1 MERRIENPCVG
12 GSISPR
18 ATKKHQNHLQVVF
31 SFQLGYIDSMKT
43 IKKRILSAC
52 CGAHILHDGYT
63 DLLYVLF
70 PIWQM
75 AFGLSLAEVGSL
87 KTLYSGAMASLQVP
101 SSLLSEKIGEKRL
114 LLFGTLIAAVGFLLS
129 GWTTGFLGLAACL
142 VLSGVGASVQHPLS
156 SSLTSHA
163 FEGPELRGALST
175 YNFSGDIGKV
185 ILPSLCAALL
195 AIWDWHIVASVMG
208 LLGLLAV
215 VILAV
220 VLPQEINVNLHK
232 PQLEK
237 ASGDVD
243 GKGVGS
249 NFLNLG
255 FISLSSIAVI
265 DSATRM
271 GFLTLLP
278 FLLISKGASVTQV
291 GFALS
296 LTFAGGAAGKFV
308 CGLIAARFGVIKTT
322 LITEIA
328 TTILMTLA
336 IALNLDVVML
346 LLPLVGVALN
356 GTSSGLYG
364 TVPELV
370 PLHMR
375 SRAFGV
381 FYTLTIGAGAISPL
395 VYGFAGDRLGV
406 PNAIALI
413 AGSVLLVLPLT
424 LGLKKAF
431 RKLAI

>member
-1 MERRIENPCVG
+1 
-12 GSISPR
+12 
-18 ATKKHQNHLQVVF
+18 
-31 SFQLGYIDSMKT
+31 MKNL
-43 IKKRILSAC
+43 KKRILSAC

-63 DLLYVLF
+63 DLLYVMF

-75 AFGLSLAEVGSL
+75 AFGLSFAEVGSL

-101 SSLLSEKIGEKRL
+101 SSILSERVGEKRL
-114 LLFGTLIAAVGFLLS
+114 LLFGTLIAAIGFLLS

-142 VLSGVGASVQHPLS
+142 VLSGIGASVQHPLS

-185 ILPSLCAALL
+185 LLPSLCAALL
-195 AIWDWHIVASVMG
+195 AMWDWHIVTSVMG

-215 VILAV
+215 VLLAV
-220 VLPQEINVNLHK
+220 VLPQGIAIDHPKTQFDKVT
-232 PQLEK
+232 
-237 ASGDVD
+237 GDT
-243 GKGVGS
+243 KENSAGS
-249 NFLNLG
+249 HFLNLG
-255 FISLSSIAVI
+255 FISLSSIAI
-265 DSATRM
+265 LDSATRM

-278 FLLISKGASVTQV
+278 FLLISKGATVTQV

-308 CGLIAARFGVIKTT
+308 CGFIAARFGVIKTT
-322 LITEIA
+322 LITEVA
-328 TTILMTLA
+328 TTILMALTLP
-336 IALNLDVVML
+336 LNLEVVML
-346 LLPLVGVALN
+346 MLPLVGVALN

-395 VYGFAGDRLGV
+395 VYGFAGDSFGV
-406 PNAIALI
+406 PNAISII
-413 AGSVLLVLPLT
+413 AGTVLLTLPLT

-431 RKLAI
+431 KNLRQ

>member
-1 MERRIENPCVG
+1 
-12 GSISPR
+12 
-18 ATKKHQNHLQVVF
+18 
-31 SFQLGYIDSMKT
+31 MKRL
-43 IKKRILSAC
+43 KKRILSAC

-70 PIWQM
+70 PIWQL
-75 AFGLSLAEVGSL
+75 AFGLSFAEVGSL

-101 SSLLSEKIGEKRL
+101 SSILSERVGERRL
-114 LLFGTLIAAVGFLLS
+114 LLFGTLIAAAGFLLS

-142 VLSGVGASVQHPLS
+142 VLSGIGASVQHPLS

-163 FEGPELRGALST
+163 FEGSELRGALST

-185 ILPSLCAALL
+185 LLPSLCAALL
-195 AIWDWHIVASVMG
+195 AIWDWHVVTSVMG
-208 LLGLLAV
+208 VLGLLAV
-215 VILAV
+215 VLLAL
-220 VLPQEINVNLHK
+220 VLPQGPSIRHSSTQSDEVSSEAK
-232 PQLEK
+232 EK
-237 ASGDVD
+237 SAG
-243 GKGVGS
+243 GH
-249 NFLNLG
+249 FLNLG

-308 CGLIAARFGVIKTT
+308 CGFIAARFGVIKTT

-328 TTILMTLA
+328 TTILMALTLP
-336 IALNLDVVML
+336 LNLEAVML
-346 LLPLVGVALN
+346 MLPLVGVALN

-370 PLHMR
+370 PLNMR

-381 FYTLTIGAGAISPL
+381 FYTLTIGAGAISP
-395 VYGFAGDRLGV
+395 VIYGLAGDKFGV
-406 PNAIALI
+406 PHAIAII
-413 AGSVLLVLPLT
+413 AGTVLLTLPMT
-424 LGLKKAF
+424 LGLKSAF
-431 RKLAI
+431 AKLAR

>member
-1 MERRIENPCVG
+1 
-12 GSISPR
+12 
-18 ATKKHQNHLQVVF
+18 
-31 SFQLGYIDSMKT
+31 MKSL
-43 IKKRILSAC
+43 KKRILSAC

-63 DLLYVLF
+63 DLLYVMF

-75 AFGLSLAEVGSL
+75 VFGLSLAEVGSL

-101 SSLLSEKIGEKRL
+101 SSMLSERVGEKRL
-114 LLFGTLIAAVGFLLS
+114 LLFGTLIAAIGFLLS

-142 VLSGVGASVQHPLS
+142 VLSGIGASVQHPLS

-163 FEGPELRGALST
+163 FEGSELRGALST

-185 ILPSLCAALL
+185 LLPSLCAVLL
-195 AIWDWHIVASVMG
+195 SLWDWHIVTSVMG

-215 VILAV
+215 MLLAL
-220 VLPQEINVNLHK
+220 VLPQRAGISHAA
-232 PQLEK
+232 QLDKVLGKTGE
-237 ASGDVD
+237 
-243 GKGVGS
+243 KGVGS

-278 FLLISKGASVTQV
+278 FLLISKGASVSQV

-308 CGLIAARFGVIKTT
+308 CGFIAARFGVIKTT
-322 LITEIA
+322 LITEVA
-328 TTILMTLA
+328 TTILMALTLP
-336 IALNLDVVML
+336 LNVDVIMFM
-346 LLPLVGVALN
+346 LPLVGVALN

-370 PLHMR
+370 PQHMR

-395 VYGFAGDRLGV
+395 IYGFAGDRVGV

-413 AGSVLLVLPLT
+413 AASVLLTLPMT
-424 LGLKKAF
+424 LGLRKAF
-431 RKLAI
+431 RRLE

>member
-1 MERRIENPCVG
+1 
-12 GSISPR
+12 
-18 ATKKHQNHLQVVF
+18 
-31 SFQLGYIDSMKT
+31 MKAL
-43 IKKRILSAC
+43 KKRVLSAC

-63 DLLYVLF
+63 DLLYVML
-70 PIWQM
+70 PIWQI
-75 AFGLSLAEVGSL
+75 AFGLTLTEVGSL

-101 SSLLSEKIGEKRL
+101 SSMLSEKVGEKRL
-114 LLFGTLIAAVGFLLS
+114 LLLGTLIAAIGFLLS
-129 GWTTGFLGLAACL
+129 GWTAGFLGLAACL
-142 VLSGVGASVQHPLS
+142 VLGGIGASVQHPIA

-163 FEGPELRGALST
+163 FEGSGLRGALST

-185 ILPSLCAALL
+185 LLPSLCAALL
-195 AIWDWHIVASVMG
+195 AIWDWHAVTSLMG
-208 LLGLLAV
+208 ILGLLV
-215 VILAV
+215 VMLLAV
-220 VLPQEINVNLHK
+220 VLPKERVSNYPK
-232 PQLEK
+232 AQLDK
-237 ASGDVD
+237 ASSDLD
-243 GKGVGS
+243 RKGGES

-255 FISLSSIAVI
+255 FISLSSIAMV

-278 FLLISKGASVTQV
+278 FLLISKGATVTQV

-308 CGLIAARFGVIKTT
+308 CGFIAARFGVIKTT

-328 TTILMTLA
+328 TTILMGLTLP
-336 IALNLDVVML
+336 LSLDVVML
-346 LLPLVGVALN
+346 MLPLVGIALN

-370 PLHMR
+370 PQHMR

-413 AGSVLLVLPLT
+413 AVSVLLVLPLT

-431 RKLAI
+431 RRLEI

>member
-1 MERRIENPCVG
+1 
-12 GSISPR
+12 
-18 ATKKHQNHLQVVF
+18 VVF
-31 SFQLGYIDSMKT
+31 SFRLSYIVGMKAL
-43 IKKRILSAC
+43 KKRILSAC

-63 DLLYVLF
+63 DLLYVMF

-101 SSLLSEKIGEKRL
+101 SSMLSERVGEKRL
-114 LLFGTLIAAVGFLLS
+114 LLLGTLIAAIGFLLS

-142 VLSGVGASVQHPLS
+142 VLSGIGASVQHPLS

-185 ILPSLCAALL
+185 LLPSLCAVLL
-195 AIWDWHIVASVMG
+195 AIWDWHTVTSVMG
-208 LLGLLAV
+208 LLGLIA
-215 VILAV
+215 VILLSI
-220 VLPQEINVNLHK
+220 VLPKTKVANNPKAQSDK
-232 PQLEK
+232 P
-237 ASGDVD
+237 SGDIS
-243 GKGVGS
+243 GKYAGS

-255 FISLSSIAVI
+255 FVSLSSIAVI

-278 FLLISKGASVTQV
+278 FLLISKGATVTQV
-291 GFALS
+291 GFALG

-308 CGLIAARFGVIKTT
+308 CGFIAARFGVIKTT

-328 TTILMTLA
+328 TTILMGLTLP
-336 IALNLDVVML
+336 LSLDVVML
-346 LLPLVGVALN
+346 MLPLVGIALN

-370 PLHMR
+370 PQHMR

-413 AGSVLLVLPLT
+413 AVSVLLVLPLT

-431 RKLAI
+431 RRLEI

>member
-1 MERRIENPCVG
+1 
-12 GSISPR
+12 
-18 ATKKHQNHLQVVF
+18 
-31 SFQLGYIDSMKT
+31 MKAL
-43 IKKRILSAC
+43 KKRILSAC

-63 DLLYVLF
+63 DLLYVMF
-70 PIWQM
+70 PIWQI
-75 AFGLSLAEVGSL
+75 AFGLSLAEVGPL

-101 SSLLSEKIGEKRL
+101 SSMLSERVGEKRL
-114 LLFGTLIAAVGFLLS
+114 LLFGTLIASIGFLLS

-163 FEGPELRGALST
+163 FEGHELRGALST

-185 ILPSLCAALL
+185 LLPSLCAALL
-195 AIWDWHIVASVMG
+195 AIWDWHAVTSVMG
-208 LLGLLAV
+208 LLGLVA
-215 VILAV
+215 VILLSI
-220 VLPQEINVNLHK
+220 VLPKIKVGNNPKAQSDKPSGEI
-232 PQLEK
+232 
-237 ASGDVD
+237 SG
-243 GKGVGS
+243 KYAGS

-255 FISLSSIAVI
+255 FVSLSSIAVI

-278 FLLISKGASVTQV
+278 FLLISKGATVTQV
-291 GFALS
+291 GFALG

-308 CGLIAARFGVIKTT
+308 CGFIAARFGVIKTT

-328 TTILMTLA
+328 TTILMGLTLP
-336 IALNLDVVML
+336 LSLDVVML
-346 LLPLVGVALN
+346 MLPLVGIALN

-370 PLHMR
+370 SPHMR

-406 PNAIALI
+406 SNAIALI

-431 RKLAI
+431 RRLEV

>member
-1 MERRIENPCVG
+1 
-12 GSISPR
+12 
-18 ATKKHQNHLQVVF
+18 
-31 SFQLGYIDSMKT
+31 MKNL
-43 IKKRILSAC
+43 KKRILTAC

-63 DLLYVLF
+63 DLLYVMF

-87 KTLYSGAMASLQVP
+87 KTFYSGAIASLQVP
-101 SSLLSEKIGEKRL
+101 SSMLSERVGEKRVL
-114 LLFGTLIAAVGFLLS
+114 LLGTLIAAVGFLLS
-129 GWTTGFLGLAACL
+129 GWTTGFMGLAACL
-142 VLSGVGASVQHPLS
+142 MLSGIGASVQHPLS
-156 SSLTSHA
+156 STLTSHA

-185 ILPSLCAALL
+185 LLPSLCAALL
-195 AIWDWHIVASVMG
+195 AIWDWHTVTSVMG
-208 LLGLLAV
+208 LLGLIAVMLLA
-215 VILAV
+215 L
-220 VLPQEINVNLHK
+220 VLPETKIAINAKAQSDK
-232 PQLEK
+232 PSSDK
-237 ASGDVD
+237 SKNA
-243 GKGVGS
+243 VGS

-278 FLLISKGASVTQV
+278 FLLLSKGATVTQV

-308 CGLIAARFGVIKTT
+308 CGFIAARFGVIKTT

-328 TTILMTLA
+328 TTILMGLTLP
-336 IALNLDVVML
+336 LSVDVVML
-346 LLPLVGVALN
+346 MLPLVGVALN

-370 PLHMR
+370 PQHMR

-381 FYTLTIGAGAISPL
+381 FYTLSIGAGASSPL
-395 VYGFAGDRLGV
+395 IYGFAGDRLGV
-406 PNAIALI
+406 PNAIALV
-413 AGSVLLVLPLT
+413 AGSVLLTLPLT

-431 RKLAI
+431 RRLEV

>member
-1 MERRIENPCVG
+1 
-12 GSISPR
+12 
-18 ATKKHQNHLQVVF
+18 
-31 SFQLGYIDSMKT
+31 MKSL
-43 IKKRILSAC
+43 KKRILGAC

-63 DLLYVLF
+63 DLLYVMF

-101 SSLLSEKIGEKRL
+101 SSMLSEKVGEKRL
-114 LLFGTLIAAVGFLLS
+114 LIVGTLIAAIGFLLS
-129 GWTTGFLGLAACL
+129 GWVAGFLGLVACL
-142 VLSGVGASVQHPLS
+142 VLSGIGASVQHPLS
-156 SSLTSHA
+156 SSLTSRA
-163 FEGPELRGALST
+163 FDGPELRGALST

-185 ILPSLCAALL
+185 LLPSLCAALL
-195 AIWDWHIVASVMG
+195 AIWDWHVVTSVMG
-208 LLGLLAV
+208 LLGLLV
-215 VILAV
+215 VFFLAS
-220 VLPQEINVNLHK
+220 VLPKTKFANSSDVQSDK
-232 PQLEK
+232 P
-237 ASGDVD
+237 SGDISRKD
-243 GKGVGS
+243 VGS

-278 FLLISKGASVTQV
+278 FLLISKGATVAQV

-308 CGLIAARFGVIKTT
+308 CGFIAVRFGVIKTT

-328 TTILMTLA
+328 TSILIGLTLP
-336 IALNLDVVML
+336 LNINVVML
-346 LLPLVGVALN
+346 MLPLVGVALN

-370 PLHMR
+370 PQQMR

-395 VYGFAGDRLGV
+395 LYGFAGDRLGV

-413 AGSVLLVLPLT
+413 AISVLLVLPLT
-424 LGLKKAF
+424 LGLNKAF
-431 RKLAI
+431 RELEV

>member
-1 MERRIENPCVG
+1 
-12 GSISPR
+12 
-18 ATKKHQNHLQVVF
+18 
-31 SFQLGYIDSMKT
+31 MKT
-43 IKKRILSAC
+43 LKKRILSAC

-63 DLLYVLF
+63 DLLYVMF

-101 SSLLSEKIGEKRL
+101 SSILSERLGEKRL
-114 LLFGTLIAAVGFLLS
+114 LLFGTLIAAIGFLLS

-142 VLSGVGASVQHPLS
+142 VLSGIGASVQHPLS
-156 SSLTSHA
+156 SSLTSHT

-185 ILPSLCAALL
+185 LLPSLCAAFL
-195 AIWDWHIVASVMG
+195 AIWDWHVVTSVMG
-208 LLGLLAV
+208 LLGLLTV
-215 VILAV
+215 MMLAI
-220 VLPQEINVNLHK
+220 VLPQGANTNHLKAQADRVSGGIS
-232 PQLEK
+232 EK
-237 ASGDVD
+237 SY
-243 GKGVGS
+243 S
-249 NFLNLG
+249 RNFLNLG
-255 FISLSSIAVI
+255 FVSLSSIAVI

-308 CGLIAARFGVIKTT
+308 CGFIAARFGVIKTT
-322 LITEIA
+322 LITEVA
-328 TTILMTLA
+328 TTILIALTLP
-336 IALNLDVVML
+336 LNLDVVML
-346 LLPLVGVALN
+346 MLPLVGIALN

-370 PLHMR
+370 PQHAR

-395 VYGFAGDRLGV
+395 LYGFAGDSIGV
-406 PNAIALI
+406 SNAIALVS
-413 AGSVLLVLPLT
+413 ASVLMTLPLT
-424 LGLKKAF
+424 FGLKAAF
-431 RKLAI
+431 RKLTN

>member
-1 MERRIENPCVG
+1 
-12 GSISPR
+12 
-18 ATKKHQNHLQVVF
+18 
-31 SFQLGYIDSMKT
+31 MKT
-43 IKKRILSAC
+43 LKKRILSAC

-63 DLLYVLF
+63 DLLYVMF

-101 SSLLSEKIGEKRL
+101 SSIFSERLGEKRL
-114 LLFGTLIAAVGFLLS
+114 LLFGTLIAAIGFLLS

-142 VLSGVGASVQHPLS
+142 VLSGIGASVQHPLS
-156 SSLTSHA
+156 SSLTSHT

-185 ILPSLCAALL
+185 LLPSLCAAFL
-195 AIWDWHIVASVMG
+195 AIWDWHVVTSVMG
-208 LLGLLAV
+208 LLGLLTV
-215 VILAV
+215 MMLAI
-220 VLPQEINVNLHK
+220 VLPQGANTNHLKAQADRVSGGIS
-232 PQLEK
+232 EK
-237 ASGDVD
+237 SY
-243 GKGVGS
+243 S
-249 NFLNLG
+249 RNFLNLG
-255 FISLSSIAVI
+255 FVSLSSIAVI

-308 CGLIAARFGVIKTT
+308 CGFIAARFGVIKTT
-322 LITEIA
+322 LITEVA
-328 TTILMTLA
+328 TTILIALTLP
-336 IALNLDVVML
+336 LNLDVVML
-346 LLPLVGVALN
+346 MLPLVGIALN

-370 PLHMR
+370 PQHAR

-395 VYGFAGDRLGV
+395 LYGFAGDSIGV
-406 PNAIALI
+406 SNAIALVS
-413 AGSVLLVLPLT
+413 ASVLMTLPLT
-424 LGLKKAF
+424 FGLKAAF
-431 RKLAI
+431 RKLTN

>member
-1 MERRIENPCVG
+1 
-12 GSISPR
+12 
-18 ATKKHQNHLQVVF
+18 
-31 SFQLGYIDSMKT
+31 MKNFR
-43 IKKRILSAC
+43 KRILSAC

-63 DLLYVLF
+63 DLLYVMF

-101 SSLLSEKIGEKRL
+101 SSMLSEKVGEKRL
-114 LLFGTLIAAVGFLLS
+114 LLFGTLIAAIGFLLS
-129 GWTTGFLGLAACL
+129 GLTTGFLGLAACL
-142 VLSGVGASVQHPLS
+142 VLSGIGASVQHPLS

-163 FEGPELRGALST
+163 FEGAELRGALST

-185 ILPSLCAALL
+185 LLPSLCATLL
-195 AIWDWHIVASVMG
+195 AIWDWHIVTSIMG

-215 VILAV
+215 VLLAV
-220 VLPQEINVNLHK
+220 VLPQAISVDH
-232 PQLEK
+232 PQVQLDI
-237 ASGDVD
+237 ASGDKKGQGD
-243 GKGVGS
+243 GGH
-249 NFLNLG
+249 FLNLG

-278 FLLISKGASVTQV
+278 FLLISKGATVTQV

-308 CGLIAARFGVIKTT
+308 CGFIAARFGVIKTT
-322 LITEIA
+322 CITEIA
-328 TTILMTLA
+328 TTILMALTLP
-336 IALNLDVVML
+336 LNLEEVML
-346 LLPLVGVALN
+346 MLPLVGVALN

-370 PLHMR
+370 PKQMR

-395 VYGFAGDRLGV
+395 LYGYAGDQVGISY
-406 PNAIALI
+406 AIAII
-413 AGSVLLVLPLT
+413 AGTVLLTLPLT
-424 LGLKKAF
+424 LALKRAF
-431 RKLAI
+431 NASFN

>member
-1 MERRIENPCVG
+1 
-12 GSISPR
+12 
-18 ATKKHQNHLQVVF
+18 
-31 SFQLGYIDSMKT
+31 MKSL
-43 IKKRILSAC
+43 KKRILSAC

-63 DLLYVLF
+63 DLLYVMF

-101 SSLLSEKIGEKRL
+101 SSMLSEKVGEKRL
-114 LLFGTLIAAVGFLLS
+114 LLFGTLIAAIGFLLS

-142 VLSGVGASVQHPLS
+142 VLSGIGASVQHPLS

-163 FEGPELRGALST
+163 FEGSELRGALSA

-185 ILPSLCAALL
+185 LLPSLCAVLL
-195 AIWDWHIVASVMG
+195 SLWDWHIVTSVMG

-215 VILAV
+215 MLLAL
-220 VLPQEINVNLHK
+220 VLPQRAGISHAA
-232 PQLEK
+232 QLDKVLGKTGE
-237 ASGDVD
+237 
-243 GKGVGS
+243 KGVGS

-278 FLLISKGASVTQV
+278 FLLISKGASVSQV

-308 CGLIAARFGVIKTT
+308 CGFIAARFGVIKTT
-322 LITEIA
+322 LITEVA
-328 TTILMTLA
+328 TTILMALTLP
-336 IALNLDVVML
+336 LNVDVIMFM
-346 LLPLVGVALN
+346 LPLVGVALN

-370 PLHMR
+370 PQHMR

-395 VYGFAGDRLGV
+395 IYGFAGDRVGV

-413 AGSVLLVLPLT
+413 AASVLLTLPMT
-424 LGLKKAF
+424 LGLRKAF
-431 RKLAI
+431 RRLE

>member
-1 MERRIENPCVG
+1 
-12 GSISPR
+12 
-18 ATKKHQNHLQVVF
+18 
-31 SFQLGYIDSMKT
+31 MKSL
-43 IKKRILSAC
+43 KKRILSAC

-63 DLLYVLF
+63 DLLYVMF

-75 AFGLSLAEVGSL
+75 VFGLSLAEVGSL

-101 SSLLSEKIGEKRL
+101 SSMLSERVGEKRL
-114 LLFGTLIAAVGFLLS
+114 LLFGTLIAAIGFLLS

-142 VLSGVGASVQHPLS
+142 VLSGIGASVQHPLS

-163 FEGPELRGALST
+163 FVGSELRGALST

-185 ILPSLCAALL
+185 LLPSLCAVLL
-195 AIWDWHIVASVMG
+195 SLWDWHIVTSVMG

-215 VILAV
+215 MLLAL
-220 VLPQEINVNLHK
+220 VLPQRAGISHAA
-232 PQLEK
+232 QLDKVLGKTGE
-237 ASGDVD
+237 
-243 GKGVGS
+243 KGVGS

-278 FLLISKGASVTQV
+278 FLLISKGASVSQV

-308 CGLIAARFGVIKTT
+308 CGFIAARFGVIKTT
-322 LITEIA
+322 LITEVA
-328 TTILMTLA
+328 TTILMALTLP
-336 IALNLDVVML
+336 LNVDVIMFM
-346 LLPLVGVALN
+346 LPLVGVALN

-370 PLHMR
+370 PQHMR

-395 VYGFAGDRLGV
+395 IYGFAGDRVGV

-413 AGSVLLVLPLT
+413 AASVLLTLPMT
-424 LGLKKAF
+424 LGLRKAF
-431 RKLAI
+431 RRLE

>member
-1 MERRIENPCVG
+1 
-12 GSISPR
+12 
-18 ATKKHQNHLQVVF
+18 
-31 SFQLGYIDSMKT
+31 MKNFR
-43 IKKRILSAC
+43 KRILSAC

-63 DLLYVLF
+63 DLLYVMF

-101 SSLLSEKIGEKRL
+101 SSMLSEKVGEKHL
-114 LLFGTLIAAVGFLLS
+114 LLIGTLIAAIGFLLS
-129 GWTTGFLGLAACL
+129 GLTTGFLGLAACL
-142 VLSGVGASVQHPLS
+142 VLSGIGASVQHPLS

-163 FEGPELRGALST
+163 FEGAELRGALST

-185 ILPSLCAALL
+185 LLPSLCATLL
-195 AIWDWHIVASVMG
+195 AIWDWHIVTSIMG

-215 VILAV
+215 VLLAV
-220 VLPQEINVNLHK
+220 VLPQAISVDH
-232 PQLEK
+232 PQVQHDI
-237 ASGDVD
+237 ASGDKKGQGD
-243 GKGVGS
+243 GGH
-249 NFLNLG
+249 FLNLG

-278 FLLISKGASVTQV
+278 FLLISKGATVTQV

-308 CGLIAARFGVIKTT
+308 CGFIAARFGVIKTT
-322 LITEIA
+322 CITEIA
-328 TTILMTLA
+328 TTILMALTLP
-336 IALNLDVVML
+336 LNLEEVML
-346 LLPLVGVALN
+346 MLPLVGVALN

-370 PLHMR
+370 PKQMR

-395 VYGFAGDRLGV
+395 LYGYAGDQVGISY
-406 PNAIALI
+406 AIAII
-413 AGSVLLVLPLT
+413 AGTVLLTLPLT
-424 LGLKKAF
+424 LALKRAF
-431 RKLAI
+431 NASFN

>member
-1 MERRIENPCVG
+1 
-12 GSISPR
+12 
-18 ATKKHQNHLQVVF
+18 
-31 SFQLGYIDSMKT
+31 MKAL
-43 IKKRILSAC
+43 KKRILSAC

-63 DLLYVLF
+63 DLLYVMF

-101 SSLLSEKIGEKRL
+101 SSMLSEKVGEKRL
-114 LLFGTLIAAVGFLLS
+114 LLFGTLIAAIGFLLS

-142 VLSGVGASVQHPLS
+142 VLSGIGASVQHPLS

-163 FEGPELRGALST
+163 FEGSELRGALST

-185 ILPSLCAALL
+185 LLPSLCAALL
-195 AIWDWHIVASVMG
+195 AIWDWHIVTSVMG
-208 LLGLLAV
+208 LLGLVAV
-215 VILAV
+215 ALLAV
-220 VLPQEINVNLHK
+220 VLPHGIIIGHPKV
-232 PQLEK
+232 QLDIVS
-237 ASGDVD
+237 SGTKENDD
-243 GKGVGS
+243 G
-249 NFLNLG
+249 NHFLNLG

-265 DSATRM
+265 DSAARM

-278 FLLISKGASVTQV
+278 FLLISKGATVTQV

-296 LTFAGGAAGKFV
+296 LIFAGGAAGKFI
-308 CGLIAARFGVIKTT
+308 CGFIAARFGVIKTT

-328 TTILMTLA
+328 TTILMALTLP
-336 IALNLDVVML
+336 LNIDVVML
-346 LLPLVGVALN
+346 MLPLVGVALN

-370 PLHMR
+370 PPHMR

-413 AGSVLLVLPLT
+413 ACSVLMVLPFV

-431 RKLAI
+431 RRLEV

>member
-1 MERRIENPCVG
+1 
-12 GSISPR
+12 
-18 ATKKHQNHLQVVF
+18 
-31 SFQLGYIDSMKT
+31 
-43 IKKRILSAC
+43 
-52 CGAHILHDGYT
+52 
-63 DLLYVLF
+63 
-70 PIWQM
+70 M

-101 SSLLSEKIGEKRL
+101 SSMLSEKVGEKRL
-114 LLFGTLIAAVGFLLS
+114 LLFGTLIAALGFLLS
-129 GWTTGFLGLAACL
+129 GWTTGFLGLATCL

-185 ILPSLCAALL
+185 LLPSLCAALL
-195 AIWDWHIVASVMG
+195 AIWDWHIVTSVMG
-208 LLGLLAV
+208 LLGLVAVMFLA
-215 VILAV
+215 IA
-220 VLPQEINVNLHK
+220 LPKAATIGDSK
-232 PQLEK
+232 SQLYK
-237 ASGDVD
+237 ASDD
-243 GKGVGS
+243 SGKKS
-249 NFLNLG
+249 SSRNFLNLG

-278 FLLISKGASVTQV
+278 FLLISKGATVTQV

-308 CGLIAARFGVIKTT
+308 CGFIAARFGVIKTT

-328 TTILMTLA
+328 TTILMGLTLP
-336 IALNLDVVML
+336 LSVDVAML
-346 LLPLVGVALN
+346 ILPLVGVALN

-370 PLHMR
+370 PQYMR

-381 FYTLTIGAGAISPL
+381 FYTLSIGAGAISPL
-395 VYGFAGDRLGV
+395 VYVFAGDRLGV
-406 PNAIALI
+406 PNAVALV
-413 AGSVLLVLPLT
+413 AGSVLLTLPLT

-431 RKLAI
+431 RRLEV

>member
-1 MERRIENPCVG
+1 
-12 GSISPR
+12 
-18 ATKKHQNHLQVVF
+18 
-31 SFQLGYIDSMKT
+31 MKAL
-43 IKKRILSAC
+43 KKRVLGSC
-52 CGAHILHDGYT
+52 CGAHILHDGYS
-63 DLLYVLF
+63 DLLYVMF

-101 SSLLSEKIGEKRL
+101 SSMLSEKVGEKRL
-114 LLFGTLIAAVGFLLS
+114 LLFGTLIAAIGFLLS

-142 VLSGVGASVQHPLS
+142 VLSGIGASVQHPLS

-163 FEGPELRGALST
+163 FEGSELRGALST
-175 YNFSGDIGKV
+175 YNLSGDIGKV
-185 ILPSLCAALL
+185 LLPSLCAALL
-195 AIWDWHIVASVMG
+195 AIWDWHTVTSVMG

-215 VILAV
+215 MMLAI
-220 VLPQEINVNLHK
+220 VLPQGANTNHLKAQADRVSGGIS
-232 PQLEK
+232 EK
-237 ASGDVD
+237 SY
-243 GKGVGS
+243 S
-249 NFLNLG
+249 RNFLNLG
-255 FISLSSIAVI
+255 FVSLSSIAVI

-308 CGLIAARFGVIKTT
+308 CGFIAARFGVIKTT
-322 LITEIA
+322 LITEVA
-328 TTILMTLA
+328 TTILIALTLP
-336 IALNLDVVML
+336 LNLDVVML
-346 LLPLVGVALN
+346 MLPLVGIALN

-370 PLHMR
+370 PQHAR

-395 VYGFAGDRLGV
+395 LYGFAGDSIGV
-406 PNAIALI
+406 SNAIALVS
-413 AGSVLLVLPLT
+413 ASVLMTLPLT
-424 LGLKKAF
+424 FGLKAAF
-431 RKLAI
+431 RKLTN

>member
-1 MERRIENPCVG
+1 MRR
-12 GSISPR
+12 
-18 ATKKHQNHLQVVF
+18 
-31 SFQLGYIDSMKT
+31 

-63 DLLYVLF
+63 DLLYVIF

-75 AFGLSLAEVGSL
+75 AFGLSLAEVGLL
-87 KTLYSGAMASLQVP
+87 KTIYSGAMASLQVP
-101 SSLLSEKIGEKRL
+101 SSILSERLGEKMIL
-114 LLFGTLIAAVGFLLS
+114 IFGTFIAAIGFLLS
-129 GWTTGFLGLAACL
+129 GLTDGFLGLAFCL
-142 VLSGVGASVQHPLS
+142 ILSGIGASVQHPIS

-185 ILPSLCAALL
+185 LLPSLCAALL
-195 AIWDWHIVASVMG
+195 AFWDWHAVTSLMG
-208 LLGLLAV
+208 LLGLVAV
-215 VILAV
+215 IFLTILMPKSSNEHIA
-220 VLPQEINVNLHK
+220 I
-232 PQLEK
+232 
-237 ASGDVD
+237 
-243 GKGVGS
+243 GKDQVGTEQAIERGKEGH
-249 NFLNLG
+249 FLNLG

-278 FLLISKGASVTQV
+278 FLLISKGATVSQV

-308 CGLIAARFGVIKTT
+308 CGFIAARFGVIKTT
-322 LITEIA
+322 LITEVGTAILISL
-328 TTILMTLA
+328 TLPLQVNTIMF
-336 IALNLDVVML
+336 

-364 TVPELV
+364 TVPEIV
-370 PLHMR
+370 PLHIR

-395 VYGFAGDRLGV
+395 IFGFVGDRLGV
-406 PNAIALI
+406 LNTIAVI
-413 AGSVLLVLPLT
+413 AGTALLVLPMT
-424 LGLKKAF
+424 FGLKKAF
-431 RKLAI
+431 RRLAI

>member
-1 MERRIENPCVG
+1 
-12 GSISPR
+12 
-18 ATKKHQNHLQVVF
+18 
-31 SFQLGYIDSMKT
+31 MKNL
-43 IKKRILSAC
+43 KKRILTAC

-63 DLLYVLF
+63 DLLYVMF

-87 KTLYSGAMASLQVP
+87 KTFYSGAMASLQVP
-101 SSLLSEKIGEKRL
+101 SSMLSERVGEKRVL
-114 LLFGTLIAAVGFLLS
+114 LLGTLIAAVGFLLS
-129 GWTTGFLGLAACL
+129 GWTTGFMGLAACL
-142 VLSGVGASVQHPLS
+142 MLSGIGASVQHPLS
-156 SSLTSHA
+156 STLTSHA

-185 ILPSLCAALL
+185 LLPSLCAALL
-195 AIWDWHIVASVMG
+195 AIWDWHTVTSVMG
-208 LLGLLAV
+208 LLGLIAVMLLA
-215 VILAV
+215 L
-220 VLPQEINVNLHK
+220 VLPETKIAINAKAQSDK
-232 PQLEK
+232 PSSDK
-237 ASGDVD
+237 SKNA
-243 GKGVGS
+243 VGS

-278 FLLISKGASVTQV
+278 FLLLSKGATVTQV

-308 CGLIAARFGVIKTT
+308 CGFIAARFGVIKTT

-328 TTILMTLA
+328 TTILMGLTLP
-336 IALNLDVVML
+336 LSVDVVML
-346 LLPLVGVALN
+346 MLPLVGVALN

-370 PLHMR
+370 PQHMR

-381 FYTLTIGAGAISPL
+381 FYTLSIGAGASSPL
-395 VYGFAGDRLGV
+395 IYGFAGDRLGV
-406 PNAIALI
+406 PNAIALV
-413 AGSVLLVLPLT
+413 AGSVLLTLPLT

-431 RKLAI
+431 RRLEV

>member
-1 MERRIENPCVG
+1 
-12 GSISPR
+12 
-18 ATKKHQNHLQVVF
+18 
-31 SFQLGYIDSMKT
+31 MKAL
-43 IKKRILSAC
+43 KKRILGSC

-63 DLLYVLF
+63 DLLYVMF

-101 SSLLSEKIGEKRL
+101 SSMLSEKVGEKRL
-114 LLFGTLIAAVGFLLS
+114 LLFGTLIAAIGFLLS

-142 VLSGVGASVQHPLS
+142 VLSGIGASVQHPLS

-163 FEGPELRGALST
+163 FQGSELRGALST
-175 YNFSGDIGKV
+175 YNLSGDIGKV
-185 ILPSLCAALL
+185 LLPSLCAALL
-195 AIWDWHIVASVMG
+195 AIWDWHTVTSVMG

-215 VILAV
+215 IFLAVILPKTTV
-220 VLPQEINVNLHK
+220 TNHSK
-232 PQLEK
+232 TQLDE
-237 ASGDVD
+237 ASGDTSR
-243 GKGVGS
+243 KGASS

-255 FISLSSIAVI
+255 FISLSSIAAI

-278 FLLISKGASVTQV
+278 FLLMSKGATVTQV

-308 CGLIAARFGVIKTT
+308 CGFIAARFGVIKTT

-328 TTILMTLA
+328 TTILMALTLP
-336 IALNLDVVML
+336 INLDVVML
-346 LLPLVGVALN
+346 MLPLVGVALN

-370 PLHMR
+370 PPHMR

-381 FYTLTIGAGAISPL
+381 FYTVTIGSGAISPL
-395 VYGFAGDRLGV
+395 VYGFVGDRLGV
-406 PNAIALI
+406 PNTIALI
-413 AGSVLLVLPLT
+413 AGSVLMVLPLT
-424 LGLKKAF
+424 LGLKKVF
-431 RKLAI
+431 RRLQV

>member
-1 MERRIENPCVG
+1 
-12 GSISPR
+12 
-18 ATKKHQNHLQVVF
+18 
-31 SFQLGYIDSMKT
+31 MKA
-43 IKKRILSAC
+43 IKKRILTAC

-63 DLLYVLF
+63 DLLYVMF

-101 SSLLSEKIGEKRL
+101 SSILSERVGEKRL
-114 LLFGTLIAAVGFLLS
+114 LMFGTLIAAIGFLLS

-142 VLSGVGASVQHPLS
+142 VLSGIGASVQHPLS

-163 FEGPELRGALST
+163 FEGPELRGALSA

-185 ILPSLCAALL
+185 LLPSLCATLL
-195 AIWDWHIVASVMG
+195 AIWDWHMVTSVMG

-215 VILAV
+215 TMLAI
-220 VLPQEINVNLHK
+220 VLPQGANTSHIKAQANT
-232 PQLEK
+232 
-237 ASGDVD
+237 ASG
-243 GKGVGS
+243 GVNERGGGS
-249 NFLNLG
+249 FLNLG

-271 GFLTLLP
+271 GYLTLLP
-278 FLLISKGASVTQV
+278 FLLISKGATVTQV

-308 CGLIAARFGVIKTT
+308 CGFIAARFGVIKTT
-322 LITEIA
+322 LITEVA
-328 TTILMTLA
+328 TTVLMALTLP
-336 IALNLDVVML
+336 INVDVVML
-346 LLPLVGVALN
+346 MLPLVGVALN

-370 PLHMR
+370 PQHMR

-395 VYGFAGDRLGV
+395 IYGFAGDRVGV

-413 AGSVLLVLPLT
+413 AVSVLFTLPLT
-424 LGLKKAF
+424 FGLKKGITQ
-431 RKLAI
+431 KEI

>member
-1 MERRIENPCVG
+1 M
-12 GSISPR
+12 
-18 ATKKHQNHLQVVF
+18 
-31 SFQLGYIDSMKT
+31 
-43 IKKRILSAC
+43 
-52 CGAHILHDGYT
+52 
-63 DLLYVLF
+63 LYVMF

-75 AFGLSLAEVGSL
+75 VFGLSLAEVGSL

-101 SSLLSEKIGEKRL
+101 SSMLSERVGEKRL
-114 LLFGTLIAAVGFLLS
+114 LLFGTLIAAIGFLLS

-142 VLSGVGASVQHPLS
+142 VLSGIGASVQHPLS

-163 FEGPELRGALST
+163 FVGSELRGALST

-185 ILPSLCAALL
+185 LLPSLCAVLL
-195 AIWDWHIVASVMG
+195 SLWDWHIVTSVMG

-215 VILAV
+215 MLLAL
-220 VLPQEINVNLHK
+220 VLPQRAGISHAA
-232 PQLEK
+232 QLDKVLGKTGE
-237 ASGDVD
+237 
-243 GKGVGS
+243 KGVGS

-278 FLLISKGASVTQV
+278 FLLISKGASVSQV

-308 CGLIAARFGVIKTT
+308 CGFIAARFGVIKTT
-322 LITEIA
+322 LITEVA
-328 TTILMTLA
+328 TTILMALTLP
-336 IALNLDVVML
+336 LNVDVIMFM
-346 LLPLVGVALN
+346 LPLVGVALN

-370 PLHMR
+370 PQHMR

-395 VYGFAGDRLGV
+395 IYGFAGDRVGV

-413 AGSVLLVLPLT
+413 AASVLLTLPMT
-424 LGLKKAF
+424 LGLRKAF
-431 RKLAI
+431 RRLE

>member
-1 MERRIENPCVG
+1 
-12 GSISPR
+12 
-18 ATKKHQNHLQVVF
+18 
-31 SFQLGYIDSMKT
+31 MKAL
-43 IKKRILSAC
+43 KKRILGSC

-63 DLLYVLF
+63 DLLYVMF

-101 SSLLSEKIGEKRL
+101 ASMLSEKVGEKRL
-114 LLFGTLIAAVGFLLS
+114 LLFGTLIAAIGFLLS

-142 VLSGVGASVQHPLS
+142 VLSGIGASVQHPLS

-185 ILPSLCAALL
+185 LLPSLCAAFL
-195 AIWDWHIVASVMG
+195 AIWDWHVVTSVMG
-208 LLGLLAV
+208 LLGLLTV
-215 VILAV
+215 MMLAI
-220 VLPQEINVNLHK
+220 VLPQGANTNHLKAQADRVSGGIS
-232 PQLEK
+232 EK
-237 ASGDVD
+237 SY
-243 GKGVGS
+243 S
-249 NFLNLG
+249 RNFLNLG
-255 FISLSSIAVI
+255 FVSLSSIAVI

-308 CGLIAARFGVIKTT
+308 CGFIAARFGVIKTT
-322 LITEIA
+322 LITEVA
-328 TTILMTLA
+328 TTILIALTLP
-336 IALNLDVVML
+336 LNLDVVML
-346 LLPLVGVALN
+346 MLPLVGIALN

-370 PLHMR
+370 PQHAR

-395 VYGFAGDRLGV
+395 LYGFAGDSIGV
-406 PNAIALI
+406 SNAIALVS
-413 AGSVLLVLPLT
+413 ASVLMTLPLT
-424 LGLKKAF
+424 FGLKAAF
-431 RKLAI
+431 RKLTN